1 MKLRLSS
8 LQIQYNSEIL
18 ENMLDWLYAFAIV
31 CQPFAKM
38 ALIWLGYQVGL
49 GGIAWSSARFYS
61 KHCAASG
68 LHGFISSLFTMGSP
82 ICISAWFTH
91 AAFLVAYVCAFV
103 ATIVFIFVWL
113 WNRATNDP
121 IIRSLRLEIATLKNQ
136 TGYKKEQPSLPKGS
150 QTQPEVEKLST
161 AT

>member
-1 MKLRLSS
+1 
-8 LQIQYNSEIL
+8 
-18 ENMLDWLYAFAIV
+18 MLDWLYALAIV

-38 ALIWLGYQVGL
+38 ALIWLSYQVGL

-61 KHCAASG
+61 THCAAPG
-68 LHGFISSLFTMGSP
+68 IHGFISSLFTMGSP
-82 ICISAWFTH
+82 ICISMWFTH

-113 WNRATNDP
+113 WNRVTKDP
-121 IIRSLRLEIATLKNQ
+121 IIRSLRLEIATLKDQ
-136 TGYKKEQPSLPKGS
+136 TGYVKEKVSLPKGS
-150 QTQPEVEKLST
+150 QTQPEIESTRIST